1 MVKTMA
7 AARSYEEIIDFIAGG
22 TTPEA
27 VLAFHP
33 SAAAQARVGE
43 LMERS
48 RDGRLSVE
56 ENSELED
63 YMQLE
68 HIMILAKA
76 RARQYLRVG

>member
-1 MVKTMA
+1 MA

-33 SAAAQARVGE
+33 SPAAQERVEE

-76 RARQYLRVG
+76 KARQYLRVA